1 MDDGRR
7 EPVMFQLVD
16 ALDGDAARGA
26 NLLDL
31 NGWVLSVLIEDGG
44 GTDER
49 LEGKLTS
56 FLRRQT
62 QFDAG
67 LDAGLDILEHIGNA
81 TGGEGG
87 ACCHL
92 ALGDIQHTAQTAK
105 NLGNQGF
112 LLSGGV
118 ALADERHALLIA
130 DGGVGDDSKHGLAL
144 QTGIAA

>member
-67 LDAGLDILEHIGNA
+67 LDAGLDILEHIGDA
-81 TGGEGG
+81 TRGEGG
-87 ACCHL
+87 ACGHL
-92 ALGDIQHTAQTAK
+92 ALGDEQHTAQTTK
-105 NLGNQGF
+105 ELGDECI
-112 LLSGGV
+112 LLGGGV
-118 ALADERHALLIA
+118 ALADERHTLLVA
-130 DGGVGDDSKHGLAL
+130 DGGVGDDAEHGLPL
-144 QTGIAA
+144 QACVAF